1 MFQYIVRRILI
12 AIPVLFG
19 VTVLNFFIIN
29 IAPGNPVDMLVN
41 PSATP
46 AQIAM
51 EKQSLGLDQPVW
63 VQYIH
68 WLGELLHGNL
78 GYSYATRE
86 PVTQIL
92 AAHIGPTVLLM
103 GTALIIGYLIAIPL
117 GILCARKQN
126 SWVDYLVTGFS
137 FFGISVPHF
146 FLGLG
151 VIYVFASKF
160 NILPTGSMNT
170 LGGDGGIIDTVSHLI
185 LPASV
190 LAIGIAGNMVRYV
203 RSSMLDVL
211 GKDYLRTAKAK
222 GLRQFMI
229 TNKHALRNALIPII
243 TVIGIDIPMLIG
255 GAIVTEQ
262 VFQWPGLGLLTINS
276 ITSRDYS
283 TLMAINLLAAIAV
296 LLSNLLTDI
305 LYAVADPRIRYE

>member
-1 MFQYIVRRILI
+1 MLQYIIRRIMI

-29 IAPGNPVDMLVN
+29 LAPGNPVDMYVN

-46 AQIAM
+46 EQLAAQKHA
-51 EKQSLGLDQPVW
+51 LGLDQPVW
-63 VQYIH
+63 VQYMH
-68 WLGELLHGNL
+68 WLGQLLHGNL
-78 GYSYATRE
+78 GFSYSTHE

-92 AAHIGPTVLLM
+92 ASHVGPTMLLM
-103 GTALIIGYLIAIPL
+103 GAALVVGYLIAIPL

-151 VIYVFASKF
+151 VIYVFASTLMV
-160 NILPTGSMNT
+160 LPTGSMYT
-170 LGGDGGIIDTVSHLI
+170 LGGSGGVGDIIVHLI
-185 LPASV
+185 LPVAV
-190 LAIGIAGNMVRYV
+190 LATGIAGNMVRYV

-211 GKDYLRTAKAK
+211 DKDFLRTARAK
-222 GLRQFMI
+222 GLGEFI
-229 TNKHALRNALIPII
+229 VTNKHALRNALIPII
-243 TVIGIDIPMLIG
+243 TVIGIDIPSLIG

-262 VFQWPGLGLLTINS
+262 VFQWPGLGLLTIQS
-276 ITSRDYS
+276 ITSRDYP

-296 LLSNLLTDI
+296 LAANLLTDI

>member
-1 MFQYIVRRILI
+1 MLQYIIRRILI

-19 VTVLNFFIIN
+19 VTILNFFIIN
-29 IAPGNPVDMLVN
+29 LAPGNPVDMYVS

-46 AQIAM
+46 AQLAM
-51 EKQSLGLDQPVW
+51 EKHALGLDQPIW
-63 VQYIH
+63 VQYLH
-68 WLGELLHGNL
+68 WLGQLLHGNF
-78 GYSYATRE
+78 GISYSTRE
-86 PVTQIL
+86 PVTQII
-92 AAHIGPTVLLM
+92 AQHIGPTLVLM
-103 GTALIIGYLIAIPL
+103 GVSLIVGYLIAIPL
-117 GILCARKQN
+117 GILCASKQN
-126 SWVDYLVTGFS
+126 SWIDYLVTGFS

-160 NILPTGSMNT
+160 LLLPTGSMNT
-170 LGGDGGIIDTVSHLI
+170 LGGSGGIGDTITHLI
-185 LPASV
+185 LPVAV
-190 LAIGIAGNMVRYV
+190 LATGIAGNMVRYV

-211 GKDYLRTAKAK
+211 NKDYLRTAKAK
-222 GLRQFMI
+222 GLRQFVI
-229 TNKHALRNALIPII
+229 TNKHALRNSLIPII

-262 VFQWPGLGLLTINS
+262 VFQWPGLGLLTIQS

-296 LLSNLLTDI
+296 LAANLLTDI